1 VTSELSTLQ
10 QGLWWSDLPGGI
22 YRRHRHPGHCPVA
35 EDFPATAHPRPLL
48 TATAKAVLHHAWPAR
63 FFCWKER
70 SVRGRRNRIRSRRN
84 ELNRSQDS
92 GRAAQGAAASRPQR
106 RFFQLRQQQ
115 QQQQPQSVDDQ
126 FASTVAMPLFDRC
139 PPVSRVELLAKFV
152 AEIT

>member
-1 VTSELSTLQ
+1 M
-10 QGLWWSDLPGGI
+10 
-22 YRRHRHPGHCPVA
+22 
-35 EDFPATAHPRPLL
+35 
-48 TATAKAVLHHAWPAR
+48 
-63 FFCWKER
+63 
-70 SVRGRRNRIRSRRN
+70 RGRRNRIRSRRN

-115 QQQQPQSVDDQ
+115 QQQQQQPPQSVDDQ

-139 PPVSRVELLAKFV
+139 PLVSRVELLAKFV